1 MLLNCLLKTVN
12 QNFLVFIYRKN
23 LPCDMFWKCCVLVFL
38 LAMLGV
44 DAAAQKI
51 LLLEKTKGIKRIRL
65 YEGDP
70 FAFRVDGD
78 KYAIRGNIELILD
91 YGIVLNGELY
101 RFESI
106 TMALNYKKYAV
117 FRGVSKSALSAIP
130 SMLVITA
137 LHRGINTKEQPLVD
151 ENALYVTGAFAG
163 IGLAFWPFKAR
174 KYRLQKKWQLRTLD
188 ITPG

>member
-1 MLLNCLLKTVN
+1 
-12 QNFLVFIYRKN
+12 
-23 LPCDMFWKCCVLVFL
+23 MFWRCWVLLFV
-38 LAMLGV
+38 LAFVSPDLV
-44 DAAAQKI
+44 AQKI

-91 YGIVLNGELY
+91 YGIVLNGEVY
-101 RFESI
+101 RFENI
-106 TMALNYKKYAV
+106 TMVLNYKKYAV
-117 FRGVSKSALSAIP
+117 FRGISKSALSAIP
-130 SMLVITA
+130 SMLLITA

-151 ENALYVTGAFAG
+151 ESALYVTGVIGG
-163 IGLAFWPFKAR
+163 IGLVLWPFKAR
-174 KYRLQKKWQLRTLD
+174 KYKLQKKWQLRTLD

>member
-1 MLLNCLLKTVN
+1 
-12 QNFLVFIYRKN
+12 
-23 LPCDMFWKCCVLVFL
+23 MFWRQWVFVVLMVFMGL
-38 LAMLGV
+38 ET
-44 DAAAQKI
+44 AAQKI

-78 KYAIRGNIELILD
+78 KYAIRGNIDHILD
-91 YGIVLNGELY
+91 YGIVLNGEIY

-106 TMALNYKKYAV
+106 TMVLNYQKYAV

-130 SMLVITA
+130 SMLLITA

-174 KYRLQKKWQLRTLD
+174 KYRLNNKWHLRTQD